1 MRTKQEMKPVIEAWL
16 NDKEIEV
23 RLVGKEGRWCP
34 RWCSPIGSPIPNFF
48 EEGLE
53 WRIKP
58 EKKLRPWKPEEVPVG
73 AMFRPK
79 SSGRSWVM
87 QIAGINW
94 AYSDGAKIYFN
105 GGSTTPQRIFE
116 MDEHSTDGGKT
127 WHPCG
132 VEE

>member
-1 MRTKQEMKPVIEAWL
+1 MTKQELKPVILAWL
-16 NDKEIEV
+16 NDKEIQFQV
-23 RLVGKEGRWCP
+23 VGEFNWIDYGL
-34 RWCSPIGSPIPNFF
+34 SSPNFF
-48 EEGLE
+48 NSSLN